1 MSGSDDD
8 ILRFDIAVEDARF
21 VCSGQCPGNFDKD
34 FCQLFRF
41 EDSTDIVEF
50 MAIDQFH
57 DDGGMSLIFDDTVH
71 GHDAAILKSSRLAC
85 LLKNSGAL
93 IQRSLIGVQHLDGNR
108 AIEGQI
114 PTAVNHSDSTSAEFS
129 IDLVSGK
136 VRRIFRP
143 VFAMARGRPLAGRI
157 LHRFVVILSHAHR
170 PIACQTAKDLQIRF
184 ICLPSDFPEKSVSC
198 HHIPF
203 FGNILPVF
211 CGPAVWRSIRI
222 RDSGAHK
229 RAEGP
234 IQHCLLGLFAWATKS
249 SRGTAAIT
257 SAIRSSWH

>member
-1 MSGSDDD
+1 M
-8 ILRFDIAVEDARF
+8 
-21 VCSGQCPGNFDKD
+21 CSGQCPGNFDKD

-50 MAIDQFH
+50 SHIDQFH

-71 GHDAAILKSSRLAC
+71 GHDATILKSAALRASSRI
-85 LLKNSGAL
+85 GAL

-143 VFAMARGRPLAGRI
+143 VFAIARGRPLAGEYST
-157 LHRFVVILSHAHR
+157 VSLS
-170 PIACQTAKDLQIRF
+170 
-184 ICLPSDFPEKSVSC
+184 S
-198 HHIPF
+198 
-203 FGNILPVF
+203 
-211 CGPAVWRSIRI
+211 
-222 RDSGAHK
+222 
-229 RAEGP
+229 
-234 IQHCLLGLFAWATKS
+234 
-249 SRGTAAIT
+249 
-257 SAIRSSWH
+257 